1 MYEDIFPNAE
11 IKLDL
16 FHACQRITKTLQ
28 DKKSNFAVRFSQ
40 NFGLIFR
47 KNRDFGEC
55 RNLETKNQKNILEN
69 LERFLPNY
77 ADYINNLPDHKKK
90 ALEAEIENLKLHIKK
105 GSCLCLP
112 PGGGTEN
119 NVKLHHYLN
128 RDYLRGT
135 SLLGMELADA
145 VLSVLSLFIISVSN

>member
-1 MYEDIFPNAE
+1 MHVSALQKHCKIKNQILQDVSHKILDWYLERTEILENAE
-11 IKLDL
+11 ISRQK
-16 FHACQRITKTLQ
+16 I
-28 DKKSNFAVRFSQ
+28 KK
-40 NFGLIFR
+40 
-47 KNRDFGEC
+47 
-55 RNLETKNQKNILEN
+55 N

-77 ADYINNLPDHKKK
+77 ADYINNLPDHKKRS
-90 ALEAEIENLKLHIKK
+90 LEAEIENLKLHIQK

-135 SLLGMELADA
+135 ALLGMELADA
-145 VLSVLSLFIISVSN
+145 VLSVLFLFIISVSNWI